1 MRFISI
7 VMLVTLAGVMA
18 PAAIFSGPA
27 FGEDAQ
33 AEAAFH
39 YKQGVALFKE
49 QKYDMALAEFLK
61 SYELKPTWKLRINI
75 GICYYNLDR
84 FLDARKELLA
94 YLEEGGDQVAADKKE
109 QAENLLD
116 QIASLT
122 AEIQVDVNVVG
133 AEVFVDGEPAGET
146 PLGDPLA
153 VVTGIHKIRVTAEGS
168 EPIVKEVTVAGGDKK
183 KLVFEFGPQ
192 TGKAPPKEK
201 VEKAPVKETQKVEKN
216 SGEDAA
222 QEKKPGARAL
232 AIGGYAAAGL
242 GAGLLVAGAV
252 TGGLALSLSKDLEK
266 KCAGNECPPA
276 QHDDVDRMNAMA
288 MASTVLLAVGGA
300 AAATGIAL
308 IIVGTVKGRKLEKQK
323 NVSLAILPPGGASLT
338 FEF

>member
-1 MRFISI
+1 MRTRTCVVLFILSLTA
-7 VMLVTLAGVMA
+7 MT
-18 PAAIFSGPA
+18 AAWSGAARGDEPK
-27 FGEDAQ
+27 DDP
-33 AEAAFH
+33 AFH

-49 QKYDMALAEFLK
+49 QKFDMALAEFLK
-61 SYELKPTWKLRINI
+61 SYELKPIWKLRINI

-94 YLEEGGDQVAADKKE
+94 YLEEGGDEVAADKKE

-133 AEVFVDGEPAGET
+133 AKVFVDGEPAGET

-183 KLVFEFGPQ
+183 KLVFEFAPQ
-192 TGKAPPKEK
+192 PGKAPPKEK
-201 VEKAPVKETQKVEKN
+201 VEKAPSKETKTAEKTE
-216 SGEDAA
+216 SSDAV
-222 QEKKPGARAL
+222 KGGKPEGKAL

-242 GAGLLVAGAV
+242 GGALLVAGAV
-252 TGGLALSLSKDLEK
+252 SGGLALSLSKDLEK

-288 MASTVLLAVGGA
+288 MASTILLAVGGA

-308 IIVGTVKGRKLEKQK
+308 IVVGTVKGKKLEKHK
-323 NVSLAILPPGGASLT
+323 NVSIAILPPGAASLT
-338 FEF
+338 CIF